1 MCKCPAH
8 DDTHASLH
16 VQEKD
21 GAIVWHCHAGHS
33 QDAVM
38 NRLQDLGLWPWK
50 GSVPRRQRETAP
62 SKALP
67 KKDTWPIATKLL
79 RAAAESTEQP
89 IEYLRKR
96 GIHLVPK
103 CAKLLPR
110 KIVRELIGKNRPAM
124 IVPSP
129 KRTWD
134 IALQMTAFGAKADF
148 KVTGHTSA
156 YDPQQTTSLAVVY
169 PY

>member
-8 DDTHASLH
+8 DDTRTSLH
-16 VQEKD
+16 VQEKS
-21 GAIVWHCHAGHS
+21 GAVVWHCHAGSS
-33 QDAVM
+33 QDAVI
-38 NRLQDLGLWPWK
+38 NRLQDLGLWPSK

-62 SKALP
+62 SEALP

-110 KIVRELIGKNRPAM
+110 KIVRELIGKNLPGDDLAQ
-124 IVPSP
+124 P
-129 KRTWD
+129 KPDMGYCAANVR
-134 IALQMTAFGAKADF
+134 FRG
-148 KVTGHTSA
+148 
-156 YDPQQTTSLAVVY
+156 
-169 PY
+169 